1 MAENLFPHLK
11 WDQLWAATLETLYM
25 TALSGVATF
34 VLGIVLGLALF
45 LTARGGLFH
54 NRTVYSV
61 ISIVVNVFRSIPFI
75 ILIVLLIPFT
85 KTVVGTILG
94 ANAAL
99 PALIVGA
106 APFYARLVEIALREV
121 DKGVIEATRS
131 MGARLSTLVFRVL
144 LPESSPALVSGITV
158 TLIALV
164 SYSAM
169 AGVIGAGGLGNLAY
183 LEGFQRNHGD
193 VTGTIIMKKTLT
205 LIAAATLSALSFAS
219 WADTLTVGASNTPH
233 AEILEQAKPI
243 LAKQGIDLEIKPFQD
258 YILPN
263 TALAGHDID
272 ANYFQHIPYLN
283 SVLKDHEGDKD
294 YDFVSA
300 GAIHIE
306 PIGIYSKKYK
316 SLKDLPEGGKIIM
329 RDAVSEEGR
338 ILSIFEKEG
347 VIKLKPGIDKVT
359 ARISD
364 IVENPKK
371 LQFTPNVEASLL
383 PQMYNNDEGAA
394 VVINANYA
402 IDAGLDPVHDPIA
415 VESGE
420 NNPYANIITVHRGD
434 EKKKDIVALVNVLHS
449 KEIQDWI
456 RTKYKGA
463 VIPVNN

>member
-1 MAENLFPHLK
+1 MAETLFPHLK
-11 WDQLWAATLETLYM
+11 WEQLWAATLETLYM

-54 NRTVYSV
+54 NRAVYSV

-85 KTVVGTILG
+85 KTLVGTILG

-193 VTGTIIMKKTLT
+193 VTLVATVTILIIVFIIQFCGDVLT
-205 LIAAATLSALSFAS
+205 
-219 WADTLTVGASNTPH
+219 
-233 AEILEQAKPI
+233 
-243 LAKQGIDLEIKPFQD
+243 
-258 YILPN
+258 
-263 TALAGHDID
+263 
-272 ANYFQHIPYLN
+272 
-283 SVLKDHEGDKD
+283 
-294 YDFVSA
+294 
-300 GAIHIE
+300 
-306 PIGIYSKKYK
+306 
-316 SLKDLPEGGKIIM
+316 
-329 RDAVSEEGR
+329 
-338 ILSIFEKEG
+338 
-347 VIKLKPGIDKVT
+347 
-359 ARISD
+359 
-364 IVENPKK
+364 
-371 LQFTPNVEASLL
+371 SLL
-383 PQMYNNDEGAA
+383 DK
-394 VVINANYA
+394 
-402 IDAGLDPVHDPIA
+402 
-415 VESGE
+415 
-420 NNPYANIITVHRGD
+420 R
-434 EKKKDIVALVNVLHS
+434 
-449 KEIQDWI
+449 
-456 RTKYKGA
+456 
-463 VIPVNN
+463 

>member
-11 WDQLWAATLETLYM
+11 WDQLWAATQETLYM

-45 LTARGGLFH
+45 LTARGGLFQ

-193 VTGTIIMKKTLT
+193 VTLVATVTI
-205 LIAAATLSALSFAS
+205 LIIVF
-219 WADTLTVGASNTPH
+219 
-233 AEILEQAKPI
+233 IIQ
-243 LAKQGIDLEIKPFQD
+243 FC
-258 YILPN
+258 
-263 TALAGHDID
+263 
-272 ANYFQHIPYLN
+272 
-283 SVLKDHEGDKD
+283 GD
-294 YDFVSA
+294 
-300 GAIHIE
+300 
-306 PIGIYSKKYK
+306 
-316 SLKDLPEGGKIIM
+316 
-329 RDAVSEEGR
+329 
-338 ILSIFEKEG
+338 
-347 VIKLKPGIDKVT
+347 VIT
-359 ARISD
+359 
-364 IVENPKK
+364 
-371 LQFTPNVEASLL
+371 SLL
-383 PQMYNNDEGAA
+383 DK
-394 VVINANYA
+394 
-402 IDAGLDPVHDPIA
+402 
-415 VESGE
+415 
-420 NNPYANIITVHRGD
+420 R
-434 EKKKDIVALVNVLHS
+434 
-449 KEIQDWI
+449 
-456 RTKYKGA
+456 
-463 VIPVNN
+463 

>member
-1 MAENLFPHLK
+1 MAETLFPHLK
-11 WDQLWAATLETLYM
+11 WEQLWAATLETLYM

-54 NRTVYSV
+54 NRAVYSV

-85 KTVVGTILG
+85 KTLVGTILG

-193 VTGTIIMKKTLT
+193 VTLVATVTI
-205 LIAAATLSALSFAS
+205 LIIVFIIQFC
-219 WADTLTVGASNTPH
+219 G
-233 AEILEQAKPI
+233 
-243 LAKQGIDLEIKPFQD
+243 
-258 YILPN
+258 
-263 TALAGHDID
+263 D
-272 ANYFQHIPYLN
+272 AI
-283 SVLKDHEGDKD
+283 
-294 YDFVSA
+294 
-300 GAIHIE
+300 
-306 PIGIYSKKYK
+306 
-316 SLKDLPEGGKIIM
+316 
-329 RDAVSEEGR
+329 
-338 ILSIFEKEG
+338 
-347 VIKLKPGIDKVT
+347 T
-359 ARISD
+359 
-364 IVENPKK
+364 
-371 LQFTPNVEASLL
+371 SLL
-383 PQMYNNDEGAA
+383 DK
-394 VVINANYA
+394 
-402 IDAGLDPVHDPIA
+402 
-415 VESGE
+415 
-420 NNPYANIITVHRGD
+420 R
-434 EKKKDIVALVNVLHS
+434 
-449 KEIQDWI
+449 
-456 RTKYKGA
+456 
-463 VIPVNN
+463 